1 MRRHLASVH
10 QGWHHSLMGPQ
21 GVLCESSS
29 FCASITEATV
39 GVVPTDV
46 TSQTKSLSSL

>member
-1 MRRHLASVH
+1 MGRHLASVH

-21 GVLCESSS
+21 GVLCEPSSS
-29 FCASITEATV
+29 CASTTEATV
-39 GVVPTDV
+39 GFVPTDV